1 MNQIITKI
9 KSLRDQLNNHNYN
22 YYVLD
27 NPIVSDSEYDSL
39 FRELQKLETLHP
51 ELITNDSPTQRVGA
65 TPLESFGTIEHNVP
79 MLSLDNAMNKEQ
91 INAFYERLRK
101 GLSINDHISII
112 AEPKLD
118 GLGVELVYENG
129 ILSHGTTRGDGITGE
144 DITTNLRTISSIP
157 LSLRSVNR
165 DIIELL
171 EVRGE
176 VFIKKDEFNKL
187 NKARLKNDLP
197 PFANPRNAAA
207 GSLRQLD
214 PKVTAERPLSIFCY
228 EPGQLKG
235 DSFKTHKEFL
245 SGLKDWGFPVNPEI
259 KVVKNLDE
267 MIDYHIN
274 LENKRNDLPYEIDG
288 TVFKVNNIKQRNILG
303 SKSRSPRWAIA
314 GKFKSQQVTTL
325 INDIVASI
333 GRTGA
338 ITPVAK
344 LESVNVG
351 GVVVTNATLHNQDEI
366 NRKDIRIGDT
376 VLIQRAGDVIPEI
389 VKVIKEKRPIK
400 TQSYSL
406 PTTCPSCNSEV
417 FRQKGEAVA
426 RCENVSC
433 PAQVKARIEHFVSKS
448 AFDIDGFGEKLV
460 DQLVES
466 KIIRTVDEIFKLKF
480 EDLVNL
486 DRMAEKSADNI
497 LSAIK
502 ESKEISFN
510 RFIYSLGI
518 RNVGSHL
525 SKVIEKAFKS
535 NIDDFI
541 NATFEELENI
551 DEVGPIVAKTIN
563 KFWQDK
569 TNINIV
575 ESCLAMGVKLDS
587 NLEPISEK
595 LMNKT
600 IVFTGSLTQFT
611 RNEAKSITENH
622 SGKTSASVSKNI
634 DFLVAGSDSGSK
646 LRKANELGIPV
657 LTEDDFL
664 NLIK

>member
-65 TPLESFGTIEHNVP
+65 APLESFGTIEHNVP
-79 MLSLDNAMNKEQ
+79 MLSLDNAMNKDQ
-91 INAFYERLRK
+91 INAFYERLQK
-101 GLSINDHISII
+101 GLDTNDHISII

-144 DITTNLRTISSIP
+144 DITTNLRTIPSIP

-187 NKARLKNDLP
+187 NKTRLENDLP

-235 DSFKTHKEFL
+235 DSFTTHKEFL

-376 VLIQRAGDVIPEI
+376 VLIPV
-389 VKVIKEKRPIK
+389 
-400 TQSYSL
+400 SYTHLTL
-406 PTTCPSCNSEV
+406 PT
-417 FRQKGEAVA
+417 
-426 RCENVSC
+426 
-433 PAQVKARIEHFVSKS
+433 KA
-448 AFDIDGFGEKLV
+448 
-460 DQLVES
+460 
-466 KIIRTVDEIFKLKF
+466 
-480 EDLVNL
+480 
-486 DRMAEKSADNI
+486 
-497 LSAIK
+497 
-502 ESKEISFN
+502 
-510 RFIYSLGI
+510 
-518 RNVGSHL
+518 
-525 SKVIEKAFKS
+525 
-535 NIDDFI
+535 
-541 NATFEELENI
+541 
-551 DEVGPIVAKTIN
+551 
-563 KFWQDK
+563 
-569 TNINIV
+569 
-575 ESCLAMGVKLDS
+575 
-587 NLEPISEK
+587 
-595 LMNKT
+595 
-600 IVFTGSLTQFT
+600 
-611 RNEAKSITENH
+611 
-622 SGKTSASVSKNI
+622 
-634 DFLVAGSDSGSK
+634 
-646 LRKANELGIPV
+646 
-657 LTEDDFL
+657 
-664 NLIK
+664 

>member
-79 MLSLDNAMNKEQ
+79 MLSLDNAMNKDQ
-91 INAFYERLRK
+91 INAFYERLQK
-101 GLSINDHISII
+101 GLDTIDHISII

-144 DITTNLRTISSIP
+144 DITTNLRTIPSIP

-187 NKARLKNDLP
+187 NKTRLENDLP

-288 TVFKVNNIKQRNILG
+288 TVFKVN
-303 SKSRSPRWAIA
+303 
-314 GKFKSQQVTTL
+314 
-325 INDIVASI
+325 
-333 GRTGA
+333 
-338 ITPVAK
+338 
-344 LESVNVG
+344 
-351 GVVVTNATLHNQDEI
+351 
-366 NRKDIRIGDT
+366 
-376 VLIQRAGDVIPEI
+376 
-389 VKVIKEKRPIK
+389 
-400 TQSYSL
+400 
-406 PTTCPSCNSEV
+406 
-417 FRQKGEAVA
+417 
-426 RCENVSC
+426 
-433 PAQVKARIEHFVSKS
+433 VSK
-448 AFDIDGFGEKLV
+448 I
-460 DQLVES
+460 
-466 KIIRTVDEIFKLKF
+466 
-480 EDLVNL
+480 
-486 DRMAEKSADNI
+486 
-497 LSAIK
+497 
-502 ESKEISFN
+502 
-510 RFIYSLGI
+510 
-518 RNVGSHL
+518 
-525 SKVIEKAFKS
+525 
-535 NIDDFI
+535 
-541 NATFEELENI
+541 
-551 DEVGPIVAKTIN
+551 
-563 KFWQDK
+563 
-569 TNINIV
+569 
-575 ESCLAMGVKLDS
+575 
-587 NLEPISEK
+587 
-595 LMNKT
+595 
-600 IVFTGSLTQFT
+600 
-611 RNEAKSITENH
+611 
-622 SGKTSASVSKNI
+622 TSAVQRSI
-634 DFLVAGSDSGSK
+634 Q
-646 LRKANELGIPV
+646 KA
-657 LTEDDFL
+657 TH
-664 NLIK
+664 